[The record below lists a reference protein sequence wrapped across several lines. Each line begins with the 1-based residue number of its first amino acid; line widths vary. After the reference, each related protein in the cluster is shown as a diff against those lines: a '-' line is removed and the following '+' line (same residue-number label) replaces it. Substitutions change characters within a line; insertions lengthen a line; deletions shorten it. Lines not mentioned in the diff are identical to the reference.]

1 MESPKHDHKLA
12 LKRVPRYLSMTTGYG
27 LQYMRGK
34 GSLKLVGYSD
44 SDLAGDIDDRHN
56 TTGAI
61 FFFGGS
67 PMSWIS

>member
-1 MESPKHDHKLA
+1 
-12 LKRVPRYLSMTTGYG
+12 MTTGYG

-61 FFFGGS
+61 FFLGGS